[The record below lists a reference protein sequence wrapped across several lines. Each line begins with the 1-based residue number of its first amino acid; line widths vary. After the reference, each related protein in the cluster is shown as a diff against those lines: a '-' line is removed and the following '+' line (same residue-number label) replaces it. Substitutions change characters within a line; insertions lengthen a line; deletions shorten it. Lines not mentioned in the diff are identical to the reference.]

1 MEGDGGKVFPDRG
14 KLFPFRKYRKD
25 TKEKQGWNGTDG

>member
-1 MEGDGGKVFPDRG
+1 MEGMVEKVFPNRG

-25 TKEKQGWNGTDG
+25 TKVKQGWNGTDG